1 MGVLVVGSFCELSKN
16 FHHEGYD
23 SCWEQIEI
31 EIRKDLFIK
40 NRSRTAVKL
49 LLFCFDFLWIR
60 LNHHFHGSAVEPNY

>member
-31 EIRKDLFIK
+31 EICKDLFIK

-49 LLFCFDFLWIR
+49 LLFCFDFL
-60 LNHHFHGSAVEPNY
+60 